1 MKAQLPGRMCL
12 KFRRGSQQVG
22 QYVTAMTD
30 MALTRSELSNKIF
43 WGIPVKR
50 TGRPKSAC
58 WSKSFRGPVL
68 ILTALKPLFPGL
80 LCSGPTFPH
89 CFRNAFAAGGRHPT
103 YGALSEKS
111 SKTFSCPA
119 SPSAKRVAS
128 WKSLYELSRRVD
140 ARWFCRRQPPGT
152 REIVRCRFLTRA
164 AEENT

>member
-1 MKAQLPGRMCL
+1 
-12 KFRRGSQQVG
+12 
-22 QYVTAMTD
+22 MTD

-58 WSKSFRGPVL
+58 WSKPFRGPVL

-119 SPSAKRVAS
+119 SPSAKRIAS
-128 WKSLYELSRRVD
+128 WKSLHELSRRVD
-140 ARWFCRRQPPGT
+140 ELVLPAPATGNSRDPLPILNACCRR
-152 REIVRCRFLTRA
+152 EHLTGA
-164 AEENT
+164 EQATVAEEH